1 MSNHMSLSSNPV
13 ISVLAWIPVMFLNVL
28 LVVIVQVL
36 FFYTIEGPVTENK
49 LYRLP
54 YFNGKRIE
62 SIAYGD
68 SSGYFVTVGSSGF
81 TVFVVYEDSGG
92 LHVVQV
98 NRNRFV
104 DRYALAPFSSAK
116 VVETQDSE
124 TRGYADVRSYL
135 GYTRVTVSNSLRIDG
150 YRPFLYIR
158 THDTALFV
166 VIFASFVLQAIEAFI
181 VERLIKQKRR

>member
-1 MSNHMSLSSNPV
+1 MSSSSNPA

-54 YFNGKRIE
+54 FFNGKRIE

-104 DRYALAPFSSAK
+104 DRYALAPLSSAK
-116 VVETQDSE
+116 VVETQDPE

-158 THDTALFV
+158 TLDTAFFV
-166 VIFASFVLQAIEAFI
+166 VMAMAFLLQAIETYIAI
-181 VERLIKQKRR
+181 HLKKCKR